1 MDLEIL
7 KIASNIENHK
17 ILTNFSHSS
26 KQKNPLCGDEMLIS
40 LKISNNKILD
50 FAYQCKS
57 CIYCQASVSVLSRVS
72 INNTIDKI
80 RELVSFT
87 ETFFSDDKNI
97 FPKEWKIFNKLFNKK
112 NVSRKEC
119 LMLPFKTLA
128 KALKS

>member
-7 KIASNIENHK
+7 KIASDTKNHK
-17 ILTNFSHSS
+17 VIDDYTHFS
-26 KQKNPLCGDEMLIS
+26 KQKNHLCGDEMQIT

-57 CIYCQASVSVLSRVS
+57 CIYCQASVSVLSKSS
-72 INNTIDKI
+72 INKPIKTVKDFVSLVDNFFENNKI
-80 RELVSFT
+80 
-87 ETFFSDDKNI
+87 K
-97 FPKEWKIFNKLFNKK
+97 FPYEWKKLEVLFNKK

-119 LMLPFKTLA
+119 ILLPFKTLT

>member
-7 KIASNIENHK
+7 KIASNTENHK

-57 CIYCQASVSVLSRVS
+57 CIYCQASASVLSRVS

-80 RELVSFT
+80 RELVSFA
-87 ETFFSDDKNI
+87 ETFFSNNKNT

-112 NVSRKEC
+112 NISRKEC
-119 LMLPFKTLA
+119 LMLPFETLA

>member
-7 KIASNIENHK
+7 KIASNTKNHK
-17 ILTNFSHSS
+17 ILDNFSHSS

-40 LKISNNKILD
+40 LKVSNNKILD

-72 INNTIDKI
+72 INNKIDKI
-80 RELVSFT
+80 KKLVNFA
-87 ETFFSDDKNI
+87 ETFFSDDKNT

>member
-7 KIASNIENHK
+7 KIASNTENHK

-26 KQKNPLCGDEMLIS
+26 KQKNPLCGDEMQIS

-57 CIYCQASVSVLSRVS
+57 CIYCQASASVLSRVS

-80 RELVSFT
+80 RELVSFA
-87 ETFFSDDKNI
+87 ETCFSNNKNT

-112 NVSRKEC
+112 NISRKEC
-119 LMLPFKTLA
+119 LMLPFETLA